1 MYRLDYAL
9 AARRQ
14 AHMSTPRLDRHL
26 PPTMSIEPTRLLY
39 SRSMQNELTFQDLE
53 LPQYEWFKCSAGTEA
68 DLHAWSTLRLDR
80 LLAVDTEATGVG
92 GPFGIPNEFAR
103 TIFAVHAIAQQSTL
117 RFARGQQGSAV

>member
-14 AHMSTPRLDRHL
+14 AHISTPRLDRHL

-80 LLAVDTEATGVG
+80 LRSEERRVG
-92 GPFGIPNEFAR
+92 KEC
-103 TIFAVHAIAQQSTL
+103 VSTC
-117 RFARGQQGSAV
+117 RSRGSPYP